1 MSVVH
6 VWDDRRPKFLMFL
19 LTQSYG
25 NALKAHNCLLPL
37 LISQELQHLENRSS
51 ASQGG
56 VAWLVLPGTH
66 RLLLF
71 FQIFLKIRIK

>member
-6 VWDDRRPKFLMFL
+6 VWDDHRPKFLMFL

-56 VAWLVLPGTH
+56 VAWLVLQGHSQTP
-66 RLLLF
+66 LVF
-71 FQIFLKIRIK
+71 SKFLED